1 MIRKELKL
9 GPNQVAKDELLALWK
24 ALDADGSGLITSG
37 EFGQFMKLGAPEK
50 GLGWKALRTQRKR
63 EEAQKVIDMLDA
75 EQGRHVS
82 KKLEG
87 VEAADQ
93 ERVVE
98 MSKKL
103 NEALNFVPDPA
114 ARSWV
119 KLFNKVDEDGS
130 GKMAY
135 REFMRMAS
143 TELKQ
148 AQLSKPDL
156 ASLWKALDADNS
168 GLVTIGE
175 FGQFMKLGMPEKGI
189 GWKAART
196 QRNREAAKSVIAKLD
211 AEQGRNVSKKLAG
224 VDAASEYQVVA
235 LSAKLNEA
243 LQFVPDPAARS
254 WVKLFNKVDEDG
266 SGKMAYR
273 EFMRMA
279 STELKQAQ
287 LSKPDL
293 ASLWKALDA
302 DNSGL
307 VTIGEF
313 GQFMKLG
320 MPEKGIGWKA
330 ARTQRNREAAKSVIA
345 KLDAEQGR
353 NVSKKLAGV
362 DAASEYQVVAL
373 SAKLNEAL
381 QFVPDPAARSWVK
394 LFNKVDEDGS
404 GQMAYREF
412 MRMVRSELKQ
422 GAAELPK
429 DELLALWKALDADGS
444 GLVTIGEFGQFMKL
458 GAPEKGPG
466 WREQRTM
473 RNLVAKQAAQ
483 AESDAHAGR
492 DITQALAG
500 VGRASDD
507 ELVAFAARLLSATQ
521 SSVDPA
527 KGGDSKAFFKIFS
540 RMDPDRSGKVDYG
553 EFTAFV
559 RTELG
564 VAKKEMAEVELKS
577 IWKAI
582 DADGSGQMTADEFS
596 ALMRRGAG
604 GGGGGADEAAS
615 TRRSSAGSGRIR
627 GGGGGGGGASG
638 RSSGGGVGG
647 VRITAA
653 QMRELCPGTPPAY
666 EDSLAGLMAGA
677 GLDDDEAA
685 PPRGSQ
691 SAPQQ
696 LPPVG
701 FKPASGRPARGRRRP
716 GGGRPKPPGLGGAE
730 HDASLPSLP
739 RQRGQP
745 QPQSPRGSQSAGGAT
760 KRRPLGSSGRLAAAN
775 DSGRPASLP
784 PLSPRSP
791 MVLLP
796 APVVSQ
802 AIEQAA
808 EAAMAASMMV
818 REVVQTAEAAQS
830 AAKLATQAAMF
841 AQQPSPAKRQQE
853 AFGSR

>member
-119 KLFNKVDEDGS
+119 KLFNKIDEDGS

-156 ASLWKALDADNS
+156 ASLWKALDADN
-168 GLVTIGE
+168 
-175 FGQFMKLGMPEKGI
+175 
-189 GWKAART
+189 
-196 QRNREAAKSVIAKLD
+196 
-211 AEQGRNVSKKLAG
+211 
-224 VDAASEYQVVA
+224 
-235 LSAKLNEA
+235 
-243 LQFVPDPAARS
+243 
-254 WVKLFNKVDEDG
+254 
-266 SGKMAYR
+266 
-273 EFMRMA
+273 
-279 STELKQAQ
+279 
-287 LSKPDL
+287 
-293 ASLWKALDA
+293 
-302 DNSGL
+302 
-307 VTIGEF
+307 
-313 GQFMKLG
+313 
-320 MPEKGIGWKA
+320 
-330 ARTQRNREAAKSVIA
+330 
-345 KLDAEQGR
+345 
-353 NVSKKLAGV
+353 
-362 DAASEYQVVAL
+362 
-373 SAKLNEAL
+373 
-381 QFVPDPAARSWVK
+381 
-394 LFNKVDEDGS
+394 
-404 GQMAYREF
+404 
-412 MRMVRSELKQ
+412 
-422 GAAELPK
+422 
-429 DELLALWKALDADGS
+429 S

>member
-254 WVKLFNKVDEDG
+254 WVKLFNK
-266 SGKMAYR
+266 
-273 EFMRMA
+273 
-279 STELKQAQ
+279 
-287 LSKPDL
+287 
-293 ASLWKALDA
+293 
-302 DNSGL
+302 
-307 VTIGEF
+307 I
-313 GQFMKLG
+313 
-320 MPEKGIGWKA
+320 
-330 ARTQRNREAAKSVIA
+330 
-345 KLDAEQGR
+345 
-353 NVSKKLAGV
+353 
-362 DAASEYQVVAL
+362 
-373 SAKLNEAL
+373 
-381 QFVPDPAARSWVK
+381 
-394 LFNKVDEDGS
+394 DEDGS

-429 DELLALWKALDADGS
+429 DELLALWKALDADNS

-507 ELVAFAARLLSATQ
+507 ELVAFAARLLSATT

-596 ALMRRGAG
+596 ALMRRGA

-791 MVLLP
+791 IVLVP

-841 AQQPSPAKRQQE
+841 AQQPSPARRQQE